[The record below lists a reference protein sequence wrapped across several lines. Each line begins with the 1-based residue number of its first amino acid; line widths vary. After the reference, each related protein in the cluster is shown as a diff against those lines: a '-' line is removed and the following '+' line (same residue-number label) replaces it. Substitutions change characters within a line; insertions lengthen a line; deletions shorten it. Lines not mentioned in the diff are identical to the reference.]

1 MVVGAGFKPARNRN
15 HIQIENQ
22 IEKRNVKGGT
32 LFIPSQ
38 IYIIPTFSNIFL

>member
-22 IEKRNVKGGT
+22 REKGMLRAEH
-32 LFIPSQ
+32 
-38 IYIIPTFSNIFL
+38 YTFHPKSI